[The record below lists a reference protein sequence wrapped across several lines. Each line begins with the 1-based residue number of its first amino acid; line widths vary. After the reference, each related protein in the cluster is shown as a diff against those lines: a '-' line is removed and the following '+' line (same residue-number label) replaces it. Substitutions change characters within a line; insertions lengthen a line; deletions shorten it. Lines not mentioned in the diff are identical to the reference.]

1 MNLNHFLEE
10 ALSHRPP
17 GTNHQRGTQGVLD
30 TYFAKEKTDNRAAH
44 VEKSSKKNPSFLS
57 RKIGKYTVY
66 SKRIIHE
73 EIRKVGK
80 RGEKKEG
87 LTYQSRGGGVVVF
100 LSPLHVVGNSKQ
112 NKKNRQKFGNS
123 RKFSTSTTM
132 DLAVKDKKKNTHR
145 QAFPVR
151 CRGVRCARRTKP
163 R

>member
-73 EIRKVGK
+73 ENQESWQEGGK
-80 RGEKKEG
+80 KRRA
-87 LTYQSRGGGVVVF
+87 YVPFPGGGVVVF
-100 LSPLHVVGNSKQ
+100 FSPLHVVGNSKQ